1 LWYLSYVIRNVLS
14 TKYSSVV
21 ARGSEPKLREIWSLI
36 FDLVLAHRGPYMA
49 RLAELGLTPPQATA
63 LRTLDPG
70 RAVPMKELGE
80 RLACD
85 PSTLTGI
92 VDRLEARGLVERQTE
107 RDDRRA
113 KVLVLTEEGRA
124 VRAEAVNRM
133 AEPPASLTTLSAAD
147 RRALRDILGRL
158 TAEKI
163 KAGGGPAGSRSRPV
177 ENAARRS

>member
-1 LWYLSYVIRNVLS
+1 LG

-21 ARGSEPKLREIWSLI
+21 ARGSEPTLREIWSLI

-49 RLAELGLTPPQATA
+49 RLA
-63 LRTLDPG
+63 
-70 RAVPMKELGE
+70 
-80 RLACD
+80 
-85 PSTLTGI
+85 
-92 VDRLEARGLVERQTE
+92 
-107 RDDRRA
+107 
-113 KVLVLTEEGRA
+113 VLVLTEEGRA